1 MSSPL
6 RSARLRRIIVAY
18 AINRLG
24 TWFSFVAL
32 SVAVFDH
39 LHSAIAVA
47 ALLLCSQ
54 VLPAFVA
61 PALIAR
67 VETMPRRG
75 ALSALYLF

>member
-39 LHSAIAVA
+39 LHSAIWHWQPGGELRKVA
-47 ALLLCSQ
+47 ITG
-54 VLPAFVA
+54 LPAGTML
-61 PALIAR
+61 ALAG
-67 VETMPRRG
+67 PC
-75 ALSALYLF
+75 F